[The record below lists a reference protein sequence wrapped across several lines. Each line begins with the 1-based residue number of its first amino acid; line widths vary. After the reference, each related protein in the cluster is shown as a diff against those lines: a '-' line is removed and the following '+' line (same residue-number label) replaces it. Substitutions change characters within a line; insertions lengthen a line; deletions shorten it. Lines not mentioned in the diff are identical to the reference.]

1 MKKKKKFDEIIFL
14 LNDISRSLEV
24 HFLEIK
30 NNKIEIPYLMGS
42 YIESLNYDF
51 YRDQFDKYV
60 LNADNS
66 FLLLLEDLI
75 SYIKK
80 KINDGLNI
88 IEDIEDKSSKKLDKE
103 ELIFFQYKLKYPLE
117 KISNLNEYI
126 FSLNGKAPL
135 KIYKNFKNIIL
146 QIKNAIIIHNYNLV
160 DLKVINEI
168 EYCIQKIEK
177 NVIAI
182 NLIFDL
188 YKDIKLMINN
198 IKSLNN

>member
-24 HFLEIK
+24 HFLQIK
-30 NNKIEIPYLMGS
+30 NNEILIPYLKGS
-42 YIESLNYDF
+42 YIESLNYNF
-51 YRDQFDKYV
+51 YGEQFFKYV
-60 LNADNS
+60 LNNS
-66 FLLLLEDLI
+66 FLLLLKNLI

-103 ELIFFQYKLKYPLE
+103 ELIFFQYKLKYPLK